1 MPPAIEPQDVDRI
14 ALLGAGTIGASW
26 AAHFLARGFSV
37 RAYDPASDGERR
49 LRDYIARVWPEL
61 EQLGLA
67 ASADPDRVTFHTDP
81 AVAVRDVPFV
91 QENAPE
97 NLDVK
102 RHLFA
107 AAEPGLAPETV
118 VASSSSGL
126 LISQMQEGRERP
138 ERYVLGHP
146 FNPPHLIPLV
156 EVVGGRQT
164 DPAVADWTVAFYNAH
179 GKRAIHIKKEVLA
192 HVANRLQ
199 AAMWREAV
207 HLVDQGVASVEDVD
221 TAIAYGPG
229 LRWAIMGPHL
239 TFALAG
245 GEGGMRHFLEHLGPS
260 KHVWWADLGNPQLT
274 PAVQAK
280 LIRGVEEEARGRS
293 PRELA
298 EERDALLIALMAALK
313 KAREGLARVDEHPHE
328 HGRERER

>member
-1 MPPAIEPQDVDRI
+1 MPAVKPDDVDRI
-14 ALLGAGTIGASW
+14 AILGAGTIGASW
-26 AAHFLARGFSV
+26 AAYFLARGMEV
-37 RAYDPASDGERR
+37 RAYDPAPDGERR
-49 LRDYIARVWPEL
+49 LRDYITRVWPHL

-67 ASADPDRVTFHTDP
+67 PNADPDRVTFHTEP
-81 AVAVRDVPFV
+81 AAAVREMPLV

-97 NLDVK
+97 NLDLK
-102 RHLFA
+102 RALLA
-107 AAEPGLAPETV
+107 AAEPDLAPETV

-126 LISQMQEGRERP
+126 LISEIQEGRHHP

-156 EVVGGRQT
+156 EVVGGRRT
-164 DPAVADWTVAFYNAH
+164 DPAVVDWALAFYNAH
-179 GKRAIHIKKEVLA
+179 GKRAIRVNKEVIA
-192 HVANRLQ
+192 HIANRLQ

-207 HLVDQGVASVEDVD
+207 HLVDQDVASVEDID

-245 GEGGMRHFLEHLGPS
+245 GEGGMRHYLDHFGPS
-260 KHVWWADLGNPQLT
+260 KHVWWADLGNPRLT
-274 PAVQAK
+274 PEVQAK

-313 KAREGLARVDEHPHE
+313 RAREGLARTDEHPHE
-328 HGRERER
+328 HGREQER